1 MPKKRTQLTIAL
13 VAILVAV
20 LAGVVAY
27 VGLTSKLNPVMVLE
41 ATTQVPPMTR
51 IAPGDLASVSVPR
64 GRLTQVQY
72 LAGALAPRLVGHY
85 TEYGLYPGEM
95 VVAAD
100 IAAATPQTSTYDAR
114 LMALRQQAKAAV
126 SKAQATLRQDHIA
139 VPTGGSASFAPAVPV
154 AKGTAGKAGA
164 PVSKAAAAKAKAD
177 LAAKAAYTAAVL
189 HQQTVSR
196 DLAVTLQIS
205 EQQGF
210 ALVHPGDRVTVFG
223 TVHNSAKTTVAFA
236 VGDRVLVLGRQGSA
250 AGAAVHGAVSGLL
263 VLALTP
269 PEVERLMLSQQA
281 GSLLVALNPIGGHA
295 LTIGTVTSTELL
307 GAGHRAKT
315 TATQTVSSATAP
327 GAVVPTQTV
336 P

>member
-27 VGLTSKLNPVMVLE
+27 AGLNAKLKPIMVLE

-126 SKAQATLRQDHIA
+126 SKAAATLRQDHIA
-139 VPTGGSASFAPAVPV
+139 VPTGGSASFAPPAPV
-154 AKGTAGKAGA
+154 AKAKGTAAA

-189 HQQTVSR
+189 HQRTVSR

-210 ALVHPGDRVTVFG
+210 ALVRPGDRVTVFG

-236 VGDRVLVLGRQGSA
+236 VGNRVLVLGRQGSA

-269 PEVERLMLSQQA
+269 PEVERMMLSQQA

-307 GAGHRAKT
+307 GAGHTAKT

-327 GAVVPTQTV
+327 GAVVPK
-336 P
+336 PAP

>member
-27 VGLTSKLNPVMVLE
+27 AGLNAKLKPIMVLE

-126 SKAQATLRQDHIA
+126 SKAAATLRQDHIA
-139 VPTGGSASFAPAVPV
+139 VPTGGSASFAPPAPV
-154 AKGTAGKAGA
+154 AGATGTAAA

-189 HQQTVSR
+189 HQRTVSR

-236 VGDRVLVLGRQGSA
+236 VGNRVLVLGRQGSA

-307 GAGHRAKT
+307 GAGHTAKT